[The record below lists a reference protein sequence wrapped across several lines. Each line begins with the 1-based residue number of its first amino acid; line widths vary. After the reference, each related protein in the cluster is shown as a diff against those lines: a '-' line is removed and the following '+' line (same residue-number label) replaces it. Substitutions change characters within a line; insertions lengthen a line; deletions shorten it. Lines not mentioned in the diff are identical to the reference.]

1 MILVYPVGVMSMYYY
16 FLSANKEEIMAIKD
30 AEIKEREEKGLVVST
45 MSSRRAVVV
54 TEKSKPEPAVHLENK
69 GQHPSMVSTRTEL
82 ELSVLDDHKDE
93 QGNGQK
99 HGSKEGRTV
108 SFSNVHPDSSLA
120 TPDAEEVTVDPPP
133 KKQKIVGAAELN
145 FLYKAY
151 EGHVWYWEVVE
162 TARRLLLT
170 AIISVIG
177 QGSAEQIVFGIV
189 ISLIYIKLYGYY
201 APFDLDEHD
210 VLQVCR
216 HCLISPFTLSCSLPC
231 CFCLIQLVTFVV
243 LSLYSQSS

>member
-1 MILVYPVGVMSMYYY
+1 
-16 FLSANKEEIMAIKD
+16 
-30 AEIKEREEKGLVVST
+30 

-120 TPDAEEVTVDPPP
+120 TPDAEEVAVDPPP

-210 VLQVCR
+210 VLQVC
-216 HCLISPFTLSCSLPC
+216 LSPLFYFSLPSPC
-231 CFCLIQLVTFVV
+231 HVPFLVA
-243 LSLYSQSS
+243 SA